1 MKPRIGMVGLGSIA
15 QKAYLPILTKE
26 IDWTFVGAYSPNKQK
41 REKICHQYRIQ
52 AFEDLSTL
60 SQSCDAIF
68 VHSSTGTHFEI
79 VSQLLQN
86 GIDIYVDKPLAASIE
101 EAEKLVQLS
110 ESLGRKLMVGFNR
123 RFSPMYVQLKQLL
136 KEKDTAWINVDKHR
150 IARQDSLTFEHI
162 LLDDYLHLVDTIRW
176 LADGHLRFD
185 HGFLKKTTDSKL
197 IFSKQQFLSDQNNI
211 YHTSMHRS
219 AGTNL
224 EQIELVTDGG
234 IYRVKNMNIFEVEK
248 DNQITTTYSGPWQTI
263 LEQKGF
269 ENAVAHFI
277 KCLQQNTMPSVSAR
291 EGLESQ
297 KLLQKLISDSK
308 HF

>member
-52 AFEDLSTL
+52 DFEDLSTL

-79 VSQLLQN
+79 VSQLLQD

-101 EAEKLVQLS
+101 EAEKLVHLS
-110 ESLGRKLMVGFNR
+110 ESLDRKLMVGFNR

-150 IARQDSLTFEHI
+150 IARQDSLSFEHI

-176 LADGHLRFD
+176 LADGNLRFD

-197 IFSKQQFLSDQNNI
+197 IFSKQQFLSEQNI
-211 YHTSMHRS
+211 TYHTSMHRS

-234 IYRVKNMNIFEVEK
+234 IYRVKNMNIFEAET